1 MNNQLLKKLAIKA
14 LWALRLLLTGTS
26 DAVCGSLD
34 LEMPE

>member
-1 MNNQLLKKLAIKA
+1 MNNQLPKKLAIKA
-14 LWALRLLLTGTS
+14 LWALGLLLTGTS